1 MRGKTQL
8 RIVSGALGGRIID
21 TPNNKGI
28 TQPMGERERMA
39 IFNQI
44 RSYLAGAK
52 VLDAFAGSGALGITA
67 LSNGAASSDF
77 LENNP
82 KAIKTINS
90 NIHKLKLEKTARVI
104 QRVAGEYDI
113 IFADPPY
120 DNPQYGRI
128 ETLVSHLKEGGLLIL
143 SHPGTPEPPDFI
155 GLAMISD
162 RSYAAAHIKIYQK
175 I

>member
-1 MRGKTQL
+1 M
-8 RIVSGALGGRIID
+8 
-21 TPNNKGI
+21 
-28 TQPMGERERMA
+28 
-39 IFNQI
+39 
-44 RSYLAGAK
+44 
-52 VLDAFAGSGALGITA
+52 
-67 LSNGAASSDF
+67 
-77 LENNP
+77 
-82 KAIKTINS
+82 
-90 NIHKLKLEKTARVI
+90 I

-128 ETLVSHLKEGGLLIL
+128 ETLVSRLKEGGLLIL